1 MYLFAQS
8 KIRTSEAGRLNQEGV
23 TPGDALQHQLTCM
36 LRLTVN
42 SCESKLK
49 LYPFPADL
57 AFGRSL
63 HFIAALRVPTQ
74 NRNSDTELQLSDP
87 GGAPVARPVTGKE
100 SESMLRRY
108 FYDTLASYL
117 SLYIR
122 PKDQVVEIEPRST
135 GLGER
140 FANYRSVSNVAEL
153 KMERRPP
160 DYILL
165 NGTIHYERDIQGMLN
180 QLRDCLEGSERI
192 LFVYYSMLW
201 KPLARFASKVGM
213 RSRTPEQNWIAHED
227 LENFC
232 YLTGLEIIRHDVKLL
247 CPIPIPFV
255 ANFLNRYL
263 APLPFFR
270 LFAML
275 NIVVARALKPPRETS
290 PSVSVIVPARNESG
304 NIDDILARC
313 PMMGPADE
321 VIFVEG
327 HSTDDTW
334 EKIQQA
340 TSTYKGVHRLFLAQQ
355 KGRGKGDAVRL
366 GFELATNDILM
377 ILDADLTT
385 PPEDL
390 PKFYQAIA
398 ANKAEFVNGSRLVYP
413 MEKDAMRF
421 FNILGN
427 KFFATAFSFV
437 LGQRFK
443 DTLCGTKVLW
453 RTDYKRLA
461 AAREFFGDFDP
472 FGDFDLLFGAARMG
486 LKIVEIPVHYQER
499 KYGTTNIQRWRH
511 GWLLLCMLLFAARR
525 LKFLGH
531 QTFHVR

>member
-1 MYLFAQS
+1 MM
-8 KIRTSEAGRLNQEGV
+8 RTIAK
-23 TPGDALQHQLTCM
+23 TPIND
-36 LRLTVN
+36 
-42 SCESKLK
+42 
-49 LYPFPADL
+49 PADTTFKSISSETL
-57 AFGRSL
+57 VGPKKR
-63 HFIAALRVPTQ
+63 
-74 NRNSDTELQLSDP
+74 
-87 GGAPVARPVTGKE
+87 E
-100 SESMLRRY
+100 SAMRRY
-108 FYDTLASYL
+108 FYDSLAADL
-117 SLYIR
+117 SLYVR
-122 PKDQVVEIEPRST
+122 PEDEIVEIDARSA
-135 GLGER
+135 GLAER
-140 FANYRSVSNVAEL
+140 FANYKAVSSAAEL
-153 KMERRPP
+153 KTPGGRPA

-165 NGTIHYERDIQGMLN
+165 NGTVHYERDIQEVLN
-180 QLRDCLEGSERI
+180 QLRDCLEGTERI

-201 KPLARFASKVGM
+201 KPLARLASKIGI

-247 CPIPIPFV
+247 CPIPVPFV

-263 APLPFFR
+263 TPLPFFR

-275 NIVVARALKPPRETS
+275 NIVVARALNPPREAS
-290 PSVSVIVPARNESG
+290 PSVSVIVPVRNESG

-340 TSTYKGVHRLFLAQQ
+340 ASAYKGSHRLLAAQQ
-355 KGRGKGDAVRL
+355 KGEGKGDAVRL
-366 GFELATNDILM
+366 GFELATKDILM

-385 PPEDL
+385 SPEEL
-390 PKFYQAIA
+390 PKFYHAIA

-427 KFFATAFSFV
+427 KCFATAFSFV

-443 DTLCGTKVLW
+443 DTLCGTKVLT
-453 RTDYKRLA
+453 RAHYKRLA
-461 AAREFFGDFDP
+461 ATREFFGDFDP
-472 FGDFDLLFGAARMG
+472 FGDFDLLFGAARLG
-486 LKIVEIPVHYQER
+486 LKIVEIPVHYRER
-499 KYGTTNIQRWRH
+499 TYGTTNIQRWRH
-511 GWLLLCMLLFAARR
+511 GLILLRMLVFAARR
-525 LKFLGH
+525 MKFLGH
-531 QTFHVR
+531 ETLHPQ